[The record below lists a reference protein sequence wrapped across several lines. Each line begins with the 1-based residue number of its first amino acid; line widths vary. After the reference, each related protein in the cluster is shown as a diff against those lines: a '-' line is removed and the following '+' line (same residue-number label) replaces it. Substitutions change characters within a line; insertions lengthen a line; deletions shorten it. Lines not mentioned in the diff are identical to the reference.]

1 MAKRTHSPEF
11 KREAV
16 RLVQQAG
23 TSRAKVA
30 RELGIH
36 PNVLR
41 TWVEKFESG
50 AWEAKPGAVLK
61 SAETQEV
68 EQLRRELNRVKMERD
83 ILKKALAY
91 FAKEPS

>member
-23 TSRAKVA
+23 ASRAKVA